1 MKPKNFS
8 PREVPLDALEA
19 HLAGMLKPV
28 QPPKEVVS
36 RLQGRI
42 RLPRREQLKA
52 RLQDW
57 QALFLVLGG
66 VISGMVVILTVA
78 RALFHLVGRR
88 NL

>member
-1 MKPKNFS
+1 MKPKDFS
-8 PREVPLDALEA
+8 PQEVPLDALEA

-36 RLQGRI
+36 RLRARV
-42 RLPRREQLKA
+42 RLPRREQIRA

-57 QALFLVLGG
+57 QSLFLVLGG
-66 VISGMVVILTVA
+66 VLSGMVLILTVA